1 MGSNSQDCWPYC
13 GKCLKKGPKTFVDCI
28 WKHNVT
34 FFLPMLTIIILALSM
49 TWSKCHCLRQL
60 GWESIPCIMTK
71 NSISSNHPITVCATF
86 EYLNQFSENY
96 IGMMQISKLAE
107 RHQLWSPTICKTYYD
122 WHAFIGS
129 SCCSLCSLALFRT
142 HETEVEKKCNQKAC
156 DIFKIFNFG
165 TFFEKVA

>member
-13 GKCLKKGPKTFVDCI
+13 GKWLKKGPKTFFDCI

-71 NSISSNHPITVCATF
+71 NSISSNHPITVYATF

-142 HETEVEKKCNQKAC
+142 HETEVEK
-156 DIFKIFNFG
+156 IM
-165 TFFEKVA
+165 